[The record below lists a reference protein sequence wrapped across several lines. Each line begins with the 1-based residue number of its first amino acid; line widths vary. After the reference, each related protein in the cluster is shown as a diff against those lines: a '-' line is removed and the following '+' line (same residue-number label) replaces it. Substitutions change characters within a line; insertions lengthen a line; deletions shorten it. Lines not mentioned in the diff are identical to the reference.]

1 MHFTKITSPDSVL
14 SSPNWYALYTKHQ
27 HEKAVARNL
36 TSKGFETFLPLYV
49 PHTMGFRLLEDDTH
63 INCW

>member
-1 MHFTKITSPDSVL
+1 MHFTKITSPDSAS
-14 SSPNWYALYTKHQ
+14 SSPSGYALYKKHQ
-27 HEKAVARNL
+27 QAAAPNL

-63 INCW
+63 INCR